1 VSCWHCQARPPA
13 NSIVDIADRWDHVLD
28 PNQART
34 LLKICASARERHF
47 RVQGS
52 GKIVKAVS
60 VGRIDE
66 HRPAVVAILKDQ
78 EPLWTSR
85 GSFSY
90 GMALWVSA
98 RTWYPFEM
106 YTDATQP

>member
-1 VSCWHCQARPPA
+1 MLEPKQARK
-13 NSIVDIADRWDHVLD
+13 
-28 PNQART
+28 

-47 RVQGS
+47 RIQGS

-60 VGRIDE
+60 VGRSDE

-78 EPLWTSR
+78 EPLWTTR

-98 RTWYPFEM
+98 RTWYPFETYM
-106 YTDATQP
+106 DATQL